1 MTPSLALAAALLLT
15 PASNPEPEPTLRI
28 AIGDLDFARADHI
41 DTFLLRVDTATRAFC
56 AEHRAVVT
64 PSHVGDPRF
73 CEDGLRAMAVRALPS
88 TSWRA
93 VVRSGKLSRRS
104 RSA

>member
-15 PASNPEPEPTLRI
+15 PASHPKPEPTLRVT
-28 AIGDLDFARADHI
+28 IGDLDFARADDI
-41 DTFLLRVDTATRAFC
+41 YTFLLRVDTAARAFC

-73 CEDGLRAMAVRALPS
+73 CEDSLRAMAVRALPS

-104 RSA
+104 GAV